1 MVWQSAVD
9 GLWYYSYTGGAL
21 TFATQQEASQFM
33 AKIYTA
39 KAIVAAVKAL
49 APTADDASDLEAE
62 YFDAAGAGWVD
73 DDVAPLGI
81 TAAQLAACLT
91 LLQQF
96 ALLMTN
102 QATTPSMHRTTLN
115 AVRRVQT

>member
-1 MVWQSAVD
+1 MVWQSQED
-9 GLWYYSYTGGAL
+9 NQWYVNMNGQNIP
-21 TFATQQEASQFM
+21 FATQQEASQFM
-33 AKIYTA
+33 AKIDTA
-39 KAIVAAVKAL
+39 KAIVKAVKDL
-49 APTADDASDLEAE
+49 GPTANDAADLEAE

-73 DDVAPLGI
+73 ADVAALGI

-102 QATTPSMHRTTLN
+102 QATTPSMHRATLN
-115 AVRRVQT
+115 AVRRATT

>member
-1 MVWQSAVD
+1 MVWQSEND
-9 GLWYYSYTGGAL
+9 GQWYYSYTGGAL
-21 TFATQQEASQFM
+21 AFATQEEASQFM
-33 AKIYTA
+33 AKIDTA
-39 KAIVAAVKAL
+39 KAIVRAVQAL
-49 APTADDASDLEAE
+49 APTADGASDLEAE

-73 DDVAPLGI
+73 GDVAPLGI

-102 QATTPSMHRTTLN
+102 GATTPIMHRTALN
-115 AVRRVQT
+115 AVRRVSA